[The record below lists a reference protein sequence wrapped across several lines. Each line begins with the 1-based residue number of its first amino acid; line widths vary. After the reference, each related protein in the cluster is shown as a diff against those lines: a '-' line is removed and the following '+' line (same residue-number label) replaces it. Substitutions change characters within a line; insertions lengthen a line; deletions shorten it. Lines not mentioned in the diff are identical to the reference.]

1 MTMIVRTGTPG
12 ADRFAGSGN
21 EPFEFRGLGGN
32 DTYTLRLF
40 DIDVP
45 PPPPVQGPPR
55 TVYLRDRAV
64 EAANGGTDTVNLVNQ
79 YGPVGFTGVYPTGS
93 VGAAELANIEIIN
106 ALAAVR
112 GSKILS
118 WSITAGAS
126 NNTITTSGGADT
138 LNGGSGNDVLR
149 SNAGND
155 TLIGGLGAD
164 KMYGG
169 LGSDTYRVDS
179 AGDLVSETGPT
190 GVDRILSTVSINL
203 GVAARAAGAIENVS
217 LLGSAAISA
226 IGNGWANSING
237 NAAANVLYGMAGNDV
252 LNGGAGADRMF
263 GGAGTD
269 TYYVDRAGD
278 IVSEAVASS
287 SGTDRVVSSI
297 SFILPYAPS
306 AAGAVEN
313 LTLLGAAAING
324 TGNAFA
330 NAIVGNTAANTLSGL
345 AGNDVLNGGAGA
357 DRMFG
362 GAGNDTYYV
371 DSGGDL
377 VSEAVAGSSGI
388 DRVVSSIS
396 FSLPYAPQGAVEH
409 LTLLGTGVAN
419 GTGNILA
426 NSITGNASNNVLNG
440 RDGSDA
446 LTGGLGSD
454 GFVFDTALNAL
465 TNVDTIAD
473 FSNRGGDDSMRL
485 DDAVFTQLPTGLGGF
500 PRTLDAAHFRL
511 ATEVADA
518 DDYIIY
524 NDQTGVLFYDAD
536 GSGGVSQAI
545 QFATLTNRPTLTER
559 DFVVF

>member
-32 DTYTLRLF
+32 DTYQLRLF

-45 PPPPVQGPPR
+45 QPVGPPR

-64 EAANGGTDTVNLVNQ
+64 ETANAGTDTVNLVNQ
-79 YGPVGFTGVYPTGS
+79 FGPVGLTGVYPTGL

-118 WSITAGAS
+118 WSITAGVN
-126 NNTITTSGGADT
+126 NNTITTPGGADT
-138 LNGGSGNDVLR
+138 LKGGGGNDVLR

-155 TLIGGLGAD
+155 TLIGGTGAD

-169 LGSDTYRVDS
+169 LGSDTYHVDS
-179 AGDLVSETGPT
+179 AGDFVGESGPT
-190 GVDRILSTVSINL
+190 GIDRILTTVSINL
-203 GVAARAAGAIENVS
+203 GATARVAGAIEHVS

-226 IGNGWANSING
+226 TGNGWANSITG
-237 NAAANVLYGMAGNDV
+237 NVSANVLYGMAGNDT
-252 LNGGAGADRMF
+252 LNGGRGADRMF
-263 GGAGTD
+263 GGAGND
-269 TYYVDRAGD
+269 TYHVDHAGD
-278 IVSEAVASS
+278 IVSEAVAGA
-287 SGTDRVVSSI
+287 SGTDRVVSTI
-297 SFILPYAPS
+297 SFILPYGPQ
-306 AAGAVEN
+306 AAGAVDN
-313 LTLLGAAAING
+313 LTLVGTARNG
-324 TGNAFA
+324 TGNGFA
-330 NAIVGNTAANTLSGL
+330 NTIVGNSAANTLSGL

-362 GAGNDTYYV
+362 GAGNDTYHV

-377 VSEAVAGSSGI
+377 VNEAIAGSSGL
-388 DRVVSSIS
+388 DRVLSSVSFI
-396 FSLPYAPQGAVEH
+396 LPYAPQGAVEN
-409 LTLLGTGVAN
+409 LTLLGSATIN
-419 GTGNILA
+419 GTGNLVTNVIA
-426 NSITGNASNNVLNG
+426 GNASNNILSG
-440 RDGSDA
+440 REGSDT
-446 LTGGLGSD
+446 LTGGFGSD

-485 DDAVFTQLPTGLGGF
+485 DNAIFTQLPTGLGGF
-500 PRTLDAAHFRL
+500 PRTLDPGHFHIGTV
-511 ATEVADA
+511 AADA
-518 DDYIIY
+518 DDYIVY
-524 NDQTGVLFYDAD
+524 NDQTGALFYDAD
-536 GSGGVSQAI
+536 GSGGASQAI
-545 QFATLTNRPTLTER
+545 QFATLTNKPTLTED